1 MLEKIL
7 DILESQLGIDTT
19 EVTED
24 TSFRDDLK
32 IDSLDLYELVTAL
45 EDEYGIEIQPEELDE
60 VKTVG
65 DVIAFLAERGIEA

>member
-45 EDEYGIEIQPEELDE
+45 EDEYGIEIQPEELDD

-65 DVIAFLAERGIEA
+65 DVINFLAERGIEA